1 MSHALYMSHATNQ
14 LLATTQELG
23 KQRMSMASLQIK
35 SDLAIKIFH
44 AEINCGSDL
53 FGFQNCR

>member
-1 MSHALYMSHATNQ
+1 MSYATNQ

-23 KQRMSMASLQIK
+23 KWRMSTASFQIT
-35 SDLAIKIFH
+35 SDFAIKILH